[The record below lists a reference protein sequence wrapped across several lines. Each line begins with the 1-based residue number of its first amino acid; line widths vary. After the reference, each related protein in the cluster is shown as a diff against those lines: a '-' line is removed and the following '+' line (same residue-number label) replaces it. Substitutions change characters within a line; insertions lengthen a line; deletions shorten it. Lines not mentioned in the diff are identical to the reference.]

1 MTKADWI
8 ACSSSSVTLLV
19 LQIFSNQE
27 LNEVI
32 ATYKEAYPNHS
43 ERKLTEYLLS
53 GNIYILRSHIGNSI
67 HCIDPHGIEQQRLTT
82 IHIEP
87 TTMKDQTMC
96 GT

>member
-1 MTKADWI
+1 M
-8 ACSSSSVTLLV
+8 

-27 LNEVI
+27 LDEVT

-43 ERKLTEYLLS
+43 ERKLIEYLLS
-53 GNIYILRSHIGNSI
+53 RNIYISRSRIGNSI

-82 IHIEP
+82 IHHRAYYIEGP
-87 TTMKDQTMC
+87 NYMC